1 MYAPFGIGFNRALLI
16 RNYGASNVIY
26 GDTRVKEMLPKE
38 LLWRYEN
45 LNMDSYDFEWLR
57 EWRIEGGEDCS
68 CFDFRTFPK
77 NEIIIVTKDEK
88 SLAACVRE
96 TDFDVESDYAHE
108 MQQSYPHL
116 VIFDTRKWK
125 GLTLDQIKEIS
136 DDYGLSAYTQTQ
148 IIGERLD
155 D

>member
-1 MYAPFGIGFNRALLI
+1 MLGSLDFAAY
-16 RNYGASNVIY
+16 SNIFVS
-26 GDTRVKEMLPKE
+26 L
-38 LLWRYEN
+38 
-45 LNMDSYDFEWLR
+45 
-57 EWRIEGGEDCS
+57 
-68 CFDFRTFPK
+68 K
-77 NEIIIVTKDEK
+77 NIIVTKDEK

-96 TDFDVESDYAHE
+96 TDFDVEFDYAHE